1 MRISQAALASLFGQ
15 VVSHRGELLCAAQR
29 SGETPRARLT
39 FCAVYAWA
47 ALAFQL
53 CNRIEA
59 SLDDR
64 RDEGESDDDFSDDD
78 DVEVRCLRRFFFEF
92 KLVASMASLGSSR
105 LSECPRRRRVPI
117 AGGRLRSGRR
127 SRSEGG
133 HVDRRERPPE
143 HDQGG

>member
-29 SGETPRARLT
+29 SGETPRARMT

-64 RDEGESDDDFSDDD
+64 ALDGESDDDFSDDD
-78 DVEVRCLRRFFFEF
+78 DVEVRCGVYSFSSWSRRWRRSA
-92 KLVASMASLGSSR
+92 LPAY
-105 LSECPRRRRVPI
+105 LSVHAVPI
-117 AGGRLRSGRR
+117 AGGRLRRRRGRR
-127 SRSEGG
+127 LEGG
-133 HVDRRERPPE
+133 HVDRRERPPID
-143 HDQGG
+143 HQGG

>member
-15 VVSHRGELLCAAQR
+15 VVSHRGELLCASQR

-64 RDEGESDDDFSDDD
+64 ALDGESD
-78 DVEVRCLRRFFFEF
+78 DVEVRCGVYSFSSWSRCVAQLGLAHLRVE
-92 KLVASMASLGSSR
+92 L
-105 LSECPRRRRVPI
+105 
-117 AGGRLRSGRR
+117 
-127 SRSEGG
+127 
-133 HVDRRERPPE
+133 
-143 HDQGG
+143 